1 MLQMRFLERQMNA
14 MLVVTLV
21 AACVVNMACLFDYL

>member
-1 MLQMRFLERQMNA
+1 MRFWERQMNA

-21 AACVVNMACLFDYL
+21 TACVVNLACLLGHL